1 MTKPL
6 VYKEE
11 DGTKYKISYS
21 EKLQLNN
28 LRESRKIRN
37 WLQINFYSNIILL
50 LILIVLTV
58 TFVYLLWQLDK
69 VDFFT
74 NLLRK

>member
-11 DGTKYKISYS
+11 DGTQYKISYS